1 MLFWLKKAVSYWLM
15 PLPLG
20 LALMVAGLLLL
31 RSARW
36 PRAGR
41 RLLVTGVL
49 LLLVLSNKQV
59 GHALLRP
66 LENRYAAQ
74 PELAAGAPLPAPL
87 AACRAKV
94 KNPGSDLLYLS
105 LSRGQESLFFIW
117 ERGDITLG
125 RPVFGK
131 DTRGF
136 DADRGR
142 YVSCA

>member
-1 MLFWLKKAVSYWLM
+1 MGKERRSSLVYAESPAFMAGGSPPANPVGAPFERSDMLFWLKKAVSYWLM

-59 GHALLRP
+59 GHRS
-66 LENRYAAQ
+66 E
-74 PELAAGAPLPAPL
+74 E
-87 AACRAKV
+87 
-94 KNPGSDLLYLS
+94 
-105 LSRGQESLFFIW
+105 
-117 ERGDITLG
+117 
-125 RPVFGK
+125 
-131 DTRGF
+131 
-136 DADRGR
+136 
-142 YVSCA
+142 